1 MKTYWSIDGPS
12 KGHKGKPCYA
22 FVKYDGSNM
31 RFEWSRKRG
40 WYKFGTRKTM
50 IDHTSKVF
58 GPCIPMFL
66 EKYGD
71 GLENV
76 FKTDKLF
83 RGIQSVVVFSEYF
96 GSQSFAG
103 MHRPWDEQ
111 RDIVLFDVNLH
122 KKGFLGPK
130 QFLDSF
136 GHLNVAEVV
145 YQGNFNTSLVESVR
159 NETIDLESKYQVRAE
174 IPEGVIC
181 KSGTGHQLWMC
192 KIKTERYKAELK
204 EEYESDWEK
213 FWE

>member
-1 MKTYWSIDGPS
+1 MKTYWSIEGPS

-31 RFEWSRKRG
+31 RFEWSQKRG
-40 WYKFGTRKTM
+40 WYKFGTRKMM
-50 IDHTSKVF
+50 IDETSKVF

-71 GLENV
+71 GLEKV
-76 FKTDKLF
+76 FRTDKFF
-83 RGIQSVVVFSEYF
+83 RGVQSVVVFGEYF
-96 GSQSFAG
+96 GSKSFAG
-103 MHRPWDEQ
+103 MHRPDDLC
-111 RDIVLFDVNLH
+111 DIVLFDVNPH
-122 KKGFLGPK
+122 KKGILGPK

-145 YQGNFNTSLVESVR
+145 YQGNFGASLVEAVR
-159 NETIDLESKYQVRAE
+159 KETINIESNYSVKSE

-181 KSGTGHQLWMC
+181 KSGSGHQLWMC
-192 KIKTERYKAELK
+192 KIKTERYKARLK
-204 EEYESDWEK
+204 EEYQSDWEK

>member
-1 MKTYWSIDGPS
+1 
-12 KGHKGKPCYA
+12 
-22 FVKYDGSNM
+22 M

-71 GLENV
+71 GLEKV

-192 KIKTERYKAELK
+192 KIKTERYKAKLK